1 MPASDAFSERQR
13 DDIGRAVRIAEKDT
27 GLRFAVYVGPLGP
40 SSRERALVL
49 HGALGAAAD
58 RAVLVAVD
66 PGGRTVEIVT
76 GPEARRY
83 LDDRAAALGALTM
96 QGQLVTGDLAAA
108 IVNGIR
114 TLAEHARHPRVL
126 HLDQP

>member
-27 GLRFAVYVGPLGP
+27 GLRFSVYVGSLGT

-49 HGALGAAAD
+49 HGALGADAD
-58 RAVLVAVD
+58 EAVLVAVD
-66 PGGRTVEIVT
+66 PGSRAVEIVT

-96 QGQLVTGDLAAA
+96 QSQLVTGDLAAG
-108 IVNGIR
+108 IVNGVR